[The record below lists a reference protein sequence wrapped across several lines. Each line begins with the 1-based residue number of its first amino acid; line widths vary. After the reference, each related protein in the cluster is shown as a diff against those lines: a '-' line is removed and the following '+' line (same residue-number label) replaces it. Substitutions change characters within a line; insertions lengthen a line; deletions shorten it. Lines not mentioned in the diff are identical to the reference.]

1 MEGCRLDS
9 ENLRSAWFEFEGD
22 RLLARRADTGRN
34 ARERSLRGELDAPTL
49 SWLDETLGASA
60 TRPTLVY
67 TDAALVPK
75 LRRACRRSWSTSA
88 RAAGRGRTCS
98 SFGGAPRRQQL
109 NRSGKY

>member
-60 TRPTLVY
+60 TRPTLAY
-67 TDAALVPK
+67 TDAARFRNSDALAAVLGRHQRVLLVAAGHVHR
-75 LRRACRRSWSTSA
+75 LAVRRAGNS
-88 RAAGRGRTCS
+88 
-98 SFGGAPRRQQL
+98 
-109 NRSGKY
+109 